1 MKQIYGRAYVRG
13 SIEDDTLITID
24 GAVIAAVTQTRD
36 VPRDA
41 ERTASLIVPGFID
54 LHIHGGDGAD
64 FMDADERAN
73 ARILAFHAR
82 HGTTALMATTLSG
95 SITDLQDAVAA
106 MARSS
111 DERGAEIA
119 GIHLEGP
126 YINRERAGAQNRGSI
141 RPADIHEI
149 ASLIERA
156 PHLKW
161 MITFAPEIEGAR
173 ALVERFRDRVVFS
186 IGHTSA
192 DYAEAVAALDW
203 GATHFTHLFNAM
215 TGMHH
220 REPGVVGAALVSR
233 SATAELIADGIH
245 VHPAVLNIAATT
257 LPHRIALITD
267 AIRACG
273 LADGTYKLYDQD
285 VDVKDGSARLR
296 NGGTLAGSTLTMHDA
311 VRNMIEL
318 AGLPIER
325 VIPLATDIPARIAG
339 VRDRKGTIDR
349 GYDADLVLLDKKLD
363 IERVVVRGEELNDE
377 R

>member
-1 MKQIYGRAYVRG
+1 MKHIYGRAYVRG

-24 GAVIAAVTQTRD
+24 GAAIAAVTQTRD

-64 FMDADERAN
+64 FMDGDERAN

-95 SITDLQDAVAA
+95 SVADLQDAVAA

-111 DERGAEIA
+111 DERGAEIV

-126 YINRERAGAQNRGSI
+126 YINRERAGAQDRASI
-141 RPADIHEI
+141 RPADIHEV
-149 ASLIERA
+149 ASLVERA

-161 MITFAPEIEGAR
+161 MITFAPEVEGAR
-173 ALVERFRDRVVFS
+173 ALVERFRDRIVFS

-203 GATHFTHLFNAM
+203 GVTHFTHLFNAM

-233 SATAELIADGIH
+233 SATAELIADGVH
-245 VHPAVLNIAATT
+245 VHPAVLNIAATI

-273 LADGTYKLYDQD
+273 LADGPYKLYDQE
-285 VDVKDGSARLR
+285 VEVKDGSARLR
-296 NGGTLAGSTLTMHDA
+296 NGGALAGSTLTMHDA

-325 VIPLATDIPARIAG
+325 VIPLATDVPARIAG
-339 VRDRKGTIDR
+339 VRDRKGTIDH

-363 IERVVVRGEELNDE
+363 IERVIVRGADVA
-377 R
+377 

>member
-1 MKQIYGRAYVRG
+1 MKHIYGRAFMRG
-13 SIEDDTLITID
+13 AIEDDVLITILD
-24 GAVIAAVTQTRD
+24 GAIVAVEQTRD
-36 VPRDA
+36 VPCEA
-41 ERTASLIVPGFID
+41 ERTSSLVMPGFVD

-64 FMDADERAN
+64 FMDGDERAN

-82 HGTTALMATTLSG
+82 NGTTALMATTLTG
-95 SITDLQDAVAA
+95 SVAA
-106 MARSS
+106 LQSGVGAIARSS
-111 DERGAEIA
+111 DENGAEII

-126 YINRERAGAQNRGSI
+126 YINRDRAGAQDVGSI
-141 RPADIHEI
+141 RPADILEI
-149 ASLIERA
+149 ESLLNRA

-161 MITFAPEIEGAR
+161 MITFAPEVEGAR

-192 DYAEAVAALDW
+192 DYAEAVAALEW

-233 SATAELIADGIH
+233 NATAELIADGTHI
-245 VHPAVLNIAATT
+245 HPAVLNIAATT
-257 LPHRIALITD
+257 IPHRIALVTD

-273 LADGTYKLYDQD
+273 LADGMYKLYGYD
-285 VDVKDGSARLR
+285 VEVKDGNARLT
-296 NGGTLAGSTLTMHDA
+296 NGGALAGSTLTMHGA

-325 VIPLATDIPARIAG
+325 VIPMATETPARIAG

-363 IERVVVRGEELNDE
+363 IERVIVRGKDVGGT
-377 R
+377 

>member
-1 MKQIYGRAYVRG
+1 MRHIYGRAFVRG
-13 SIEDDTLITID
+13 AIENDTLITISD
-24 GAVIAAVTQTRD
+24 GAIAAVEQTRD

-41 ERTASLIVPGFID
+41 YRTSSLIVPGFVD

-64 FMDADERAN
+64 FMDADEREN
-73 ARILAFHAR
+73 ARILEFHAR
-82 HGTTALMATTLSG
+82 NGTTALMATTLTG
-95 SITDLQDAVAA
+95 SVAA
-106 MARSS
+106 LQSAVGAIARTSS
-111 DERGAEIA
+111 ERGAEIA

-126 YINRERAGAQNRGSI
+126 YINQKQAGAQDTASI

-149 ASLIERA
+149 GALLERA
-156 PHLKW
+156 PRLKW
-161 MITFAPEIEGAR
+161 MITFAPELEGAR

-186 IGHTSA
+186 IGHTAA
-192 DYAEAVAALDW
+192 DYADAIAALEW

-233 SATAELIADGIH
+233 SATAELIADGTH

-273 LADGTYKLYDQD
+273 LADGEYKLGGLD
-285 VDVKDGSARLR
+285 VIVKEGAARLA
-296 NGGTLAGSTLTMHDA
+296 NGGALAGSTLTMHGA
-311 VRNMIEL
+311 VRNMVEL

-325 VIPLATDIPARIAG
+325 VIPMATEVPARIIG
-339 VRDRKGTIDR
+339 LRGRKGVIDA
-349 GYDADLVLLDKKLD
+349 GYDADLVLLDKKLE
-363 IERVVVRGEELNDE
+363 IEKVVVRGKEVA
-377 R
+377 

>member
-64 FMDADERAN
+64 FMDADEHAN

-285 VDVKDGSARLR
+285 VEVKDGSARLR
-296 NGGTLAGSTLTMHDA
+296 NGGALAGSTLTMHDA

-325 VIPLATDIPARIAG
+325 VIPLATDVPARIAG

-363 IERVVVRGEELNDE
+363 IERVVVRGTNVE
-377 R
+377 

>member
-1 MKQIYGRAYVRG
+1 MKQIYGRAFVRG
-13 SIEDDTLITID
+13 SIEDDVLLTID
-24 GAVIAAVTQTRD
+24 RGAIAAVEQTRA

-41 ERTASLIVPGFID
+41 ERTASLIVPGFVD

-64 FMDADERAN
+64 FMDGDERAN
-73 ARILAFHAR
+73 ARILSFHAK
-82 HGTTALMATTLSG
+82 HGTTAMMATTLTG
-95 SITDLQDAVAA
+95 SVAA
-106 MARSS
+106 LQSATGAIARSA
-111 DERGAEIA
+111 DDRGAEII

-126 YINRERAGAQNRGSI
+126 YINRDRAGAQDQASI

-149 ASLIERA
+149 DSLLKRA
-156 PHLKW
+156 PRLKW
-161 MITFAPEIEGAR
+161 MITFAPEIEGAH
-173 ALVERFRDRVVFS
+173 ALIERFRDRVIFS

-192 DYAEAVAALDW
+192 DYAEAVGALDW

-233 SATAELIADGIH
+233 NATAELIADGTH

-257 LPHRIALITD
+257 MPHRIALVTD

-273 LADGTYKLYDQD
+273 LADGTYKLGGYD
-285 VDVKDGSARLR
+285 VEVKEGSARLA
-296 NGGTLAGSTLTMHDA
+296 NGGALAGSTLTMHDA

-325 VIPLATDIPARIAG
+325 VIPMATETPARIAG
-339 VRDRKGTIDR
+339 VRGRKGTIDR

-363 IERVVVRGEELNDE
+363 IERVIVRGQDIA
-377 R
+377 

>member
-1 MKQIYGRAYVRG
+1 MRRLYGRAFVRG
-13 SIEDDTLITID
+13 SIQDDTLITID
-24 GAVIAAVTQTRD
+24 RSAIANVEQTRD

-41 ERTASLIVPGFID
+41 EHTSALIVPGFID

-64 FMDADERAN
+64 FMDANEHEN

-82 HGTTALMATTLSG
+82 HGTTAMMATTLSG
-95 SITDLQDAVAA
+95 SVADLQKSVTAI
-106 MARSS
+106 ARTSC
-111 DERGAEIA
+111 DDGAEIV

-126 YINRERAGAQNRGSI
+126 YINRNRAGAQDATSI

-149 ASLIERA
+149 DALLRRA
-156 PHLKW
+156 PKMTW
-161 MITFAPEIEGAR
+161 IITFAPEVEGAR

-192 DYAEAVAALDW
+192 DYAEAVAALEW

-220 REPGVVGAALVSR
+220 REPGVVGAALVAR
-233 SATAELIADGIH
+233 NATAELIADGAH
-245 VHPAVLNIAATT
+245 VHPAILNIAATT
-257 LPHRIALITD
+257 MPHRIALITD

-273 LADGTYKLYDQD
+273 LADGTYKLYDYD
-285 VDVKDGSARLR
+285 IVVKNGEARLA
-296 NGGTLAGSTLTMHDA
+296 NGGALAGSTLTMHDA

-325 VIPLATDIPARIAG
+325 VIPMATEVPARIAR

-349 GYDADLVLLDKKLD
+349 GYDADLVLLGKKLE
-363 IERVVVRGEELNDE
+363 IERVIVRGKVLSDE
-377 R
+377 C

>member
-1 MKQIYGRAYVRG
+1 MKQIFGRAYVRG
-13 SIEDDTLITID
+13 SIQDDALITID
-24 GAVIAAVTQTRD
+24 DGAIVAVEQTRD

-41 ERTASLIVPGFID
+41 ERTSALIVPGFID

-95 SITDLQDAVAA
+95 SVADLQNAVAA
-106 MARSS
+106 VARSS
-111 DERGAEIA
+111 DERGAEIV

-126 YINRERAGAQNRGSI
+126 YINRERAGAQDRASI
-141 RPADIHEI
+141 RPADIHEVE
-149 ASLIERA
+149 SLLQRA
-156 PHLKW
+156 AHLKW
-161 MITFAPEIEGAR
+161 MITFAPEVEGAH
-173 ALVERFRDRVVFS
+173 ALVERFRDRIVFS

-233 SATAELIADGIH
+233 DATAELIADGTH

-257 LPHRIALITD
+257 IPHRIALVTD

-273 LADGTYKLYDQD
+273 LADGTYKLYGHD
-285 VDVKDGSARLR
+285 VEVRDGDARLE
-296 NGGTLAGSTLTMHDA
+296 NGGALAGSTLTMHEA

-325 VIPLATDIPARIAG
+325 VIPMATEVPARIAG
-339 VRDRKGTIDR
+339 VRDRKGMIDR
-349 GYDADLVLLDKKLD
+349 GYDADLVLLDKKLE
-363 IERVVVRGEELNDE
+363 IERMIVRGKDI

>member
-1 MKQIYGRAYVRG
+1 MKHLYGRAFVRG
-13 SIEDDTLITID
+13 SIQDDALITID
-24 GAVIAAVTQTRD
+24 DGAIVSVEQTRD

-41 ERTASLIVPGFID
+41 ERTAALIVPGFID
-54 LHIHGGDGAD
+54 IHIHGGDGAD

-73 ARILAFHAR
+73 ARILTFHAR
-82 HGTTALMATTLSG
+82 HGTTAMMATTLSG
-95 SITDLQDAVAA
+95 SVADLENAVAA
-106 MARSS
+106 LARSS
-111 DERGAEIA
+111 DERGAEIV

-126 YINRERAGAQNRGSI
+126 YINRDRAGAQDVASI

-149 ASLIERA
+149 DSLLQRA
-156 PHLKW
+156 PHLQW
-161 MITFAPEIEGAR
+161 MITFAPEVEGAR

-192 DYAEAVAALDW
+192 DYAETVAALEW

-233 SATAELIADGIH
+233 QATAELIADGTH
-245 VHPAVLNIAATT
+245 VHPAILNIAATT
-257 LPHRIALITD
+257 IPHRIALITD

-273 LADGTYKLYDQD
+273 LADGTYTLYGAE
-285 VDVKDGSARLR
+285 VEVKEGEARLK
-296 NGGTLAGSTLTMHDA
+296 NGGALAGSTLTMHEA

-325 VIPLATDIPARIAG
+325 VIPMATEVPARIAG
-339 VRDRKGTIDR
+339 VRDRKGMIDR
-349 GYDADLVLLDKKLD
+349 GYDADLVLLDKKLE
-363 IERVVVRGEELNDE
+363 IERVIVRGKDVA
-377 R
+377 

>member
-1 MKQIYGRAYVRG
+1 MKHIYGRAYVRG

-24 GAVIAAVTQTRD
+24 GAAIAAVTQTRD

-64 FMDADERAN
+64 FMDGDERAN

-95 SITDLQDAVAA
+95 SVADLQDAVAA

-111 DERGAEIA
+111 DERGAEIV

-126 YINRERAGAQNRGSI
+126 YINRERAGAQDRASI
-141 RPADIHEI
+141 RPADIHEV
-149 ASLIERA
+149 ASLVERA

-161 MITFAPEIEGAR
+161 MITFAPEVEGAR
-173 ALVERFRDRVVFS
+173 ALVERFRDRIVFS

-203 GATHFTHLFNAM
+203 GVTHFTHLFNAM

-233 SATAELIADGIH
+233 SATAELIADGVH
-245 VHPAVLNIAATT
+245 VHPAVLNIAATI

-273 LADGTYKLYDQD
+273 LADGMYKLYDQE
-285 VDVKDGSARLR
+285 VQVKDGSARLR
-296 NGGTLAGSTLTMHDA
+296 NGGALAGSTLTMHDA

-325 VIPLATDIPARIAG
+325 VIPLATDVPARIAG
-339 VRDRKGTIDR
+339 VRDRKGTIDH

-363 IERVVVRGEELNDE
+363 IERVIVRGADVA
-377 R
+377 

>member
-1 MKQIYGRAYVRG
+1 MKRLYGRAFVRG
-13 SIEDDTLITID
+13 SIQDDALITID
-24 GAVIAAVTQTRD
+24 DGAIVSVEQTREI
-36 VPRDA
+36 PRDA
-41 ERTASLIVPGFID
+41 ERTAALIVPGFID
-54 LHIHGGDGAD
+54 IHIHGGDGAD

-73 ARILAFHAR
+73 ARILTFHAR
-82 HGTTALMATTLSG
+82 HGTTAMMATTLSG
-95 SITDLQDAVAA
+95 SVADLQNAA
-106 MARSS
+106 GAIARSS
-111 DERGAEIA
+111 DERGAEIV
-119 GIHLEGP
+119 GVHLEGP
-126 YINRERAGAQNRGSI
+126 YINRERAGAQDISSI

-149 ASLIERA
+149 DALLQRA
-156 PHLKW
+156 PHLAW

-173 ALVERFRDRVVFS
+173 ALVERFRDRVVFA

-233 SATAELIADGIH
+233 QATAELIADGTH

-257 LPHRIALITD
+257 IPHRIALITD

-273 LADGTYKLYDQD
+273 LADGTYKLYGYE
-285 VDVKDGSARLR
+285 VEVKDGDARLK
-296 NGGTLAGSTLTMHDA
+296 NGGALAGSTLTMHEA

-325 VIPLATDIPARIAG
+325 VIPMATETPARIAG
-339 VRDRKGTIDR
+339 VRDRKGMIDR
-349 GYDADLVLLDKKLD
+349 GYDADLVLLDKKLE
-363 IERVVVRGEELNDE
+363 IERVILRGKDVG
-377 R
+377 

>member
-1 MKQIYGRAYVRG
+1 MKRIYGRAFMRG
-13 SIEDDTLITID
+13 SIENDVLITID
-24 GAVIAAVTQTRD
+24 RGAIANVEQTRD

-41 ERTASLIVPGFID
+41 ERTASLIVPGFVD

-64 FMDADERAN
+64 FMDGDERAN
-73 ARILAFHAR
+73 ARIASFHAK
-82 HGTTALMATTLSG
+82 HGTTAMMATTLTG
-95 SITDLQDAVAA
+95 SVAALQDAVNAIA
-106 MARSS
+106 KPS
-111 DERGAEIA
+111 DDSGAEII

-126 YINRERAGAQNRGSI
+126 YINRDRAGAQDVASI

-149 ASLIERA
+149 DALIKRA
-156 PHLKW
+156 PRMKW
-161 MITFAPEIEGAR
+161 MITFAPEIDGAR
-173 ALVERFRDRVVFS
+173 ALVEKFRKRVIFS

-203 GATHFTHLFNAM
+203 GARHFTHLFNAM

-233 SATAELIADGIH
+233 NATAELIADGTH

-257 LPHRIALITD
+257 MPHRIALVTD

-273 LADGTYKLYDQD
+273 LADGRYKLGGYD
-285 VDVKDGSARLR
+285 VEVKDGDARLV
-296 NGGTLAGSTLTMHDA
+296 NGGALAGSTLTMHDA

-325 VIPLATDIPARIAG
+325 VIPMATETPARIAG

-363 IERVVVRGEELNDE
+363 IERVIVRGQDVA
-377 R
+377 